1 MYAIAYRKRPNG
13 QACFIAN
20 VKRRGRT
27 YLRRFA
33 VEKYGGSEAA
43 LTAAIQW
50 RDKCLAEKRVCT
62 LLEFHST
69 LRSNNTSGVAGVT
82 YLKSEKQPLGI
93 WQAKISL
100 RDGRRLCRQFSVRKF
115 GYEEAFARAVAARSE
130 FLKLVADQPYVLD
143 PTAERVA
150 RQLMATAPVRS

>member
-1 MYAIAYRKRPNG
+1 MYGIAYQKRRNG
-13 QACFIAN
+13 QMCVIAN

-33 VEKYGGSEAA
+33 VEKYGGFEGA
-43 LTAAIQW
+43 LAAAIQW

-62 LLEFHST
+62 LREFHST
-69 LRSNNTSGVAGVT
+69 RRSNNTSGVPGVS
-82 YLKSEKQPLGI
+82 YLKSEKQPLGM

-100 RDGRRLCRQFSVRKF
+100 RDGRRFCRQFSVRKF

-130 FLKLVADQPYVLD
+130 FLAFVADQPYVLD
-143 PTAERVA
+143 PTAERMA
-150 RQLMATAPVRS
+150 RKLMAAAPDRS